1 MESSGEA
8 GDEPCD
14 VTQSPYLGE
23 ALSID
28 VSTSSSPEAKIMAQ
42 TFASTTSLVKSLSSL
57 PTELAHQIIDDL
69 RVKDIL
75 KLLGYD
81 NERVTACIA
90 SHTVCRDLFDLTSDE
105 NIAKIR
111 FAAQFYREL
120 FREVSPPLSAEG
132 WLEHRWLSPNIH
144 CVALKDRDL
153 ILLEIRDH
161 IHTELYLHWRK
172 LDLTQLGAPDYPEL
186 NHHSALPPW
195 NRFSFE
201 DMKERWEEIKKAKA
215 VLFKM
220 RSSEL
225 DWASDMLEANPDI
238 LKRTLDPHQE
248 RRPNTT
254 HIVSRMQND
263 SGKIL
268 RASGQKFVQVEHFK
282 YEFFEVI
289 PFDSALVELLA
300 MMDKHRIVKGDQLT
314 VNSAV
319 DSGAVSHP
327 SSILES
333 AVTLAEGMSHFDPSA
348 LMTDEKREKMREMSR
363 LYSFGSP
370 DGIVVPRTG
379 NTPWSG
385 KQELV
390 DGVKAEGPYFTPH
403 KIGSDYTFRRPEICR
418 WDPHGDGERKWLQA
432 FVELY
437 RYLKGLD

>member
-1 MESSGEA
+1 M
-8 GDEPCD
+8 
-14 VTQSPYLGE
+14 TQIALGE
-23 ALSID
+23 ALSFD
-28 VSTSSSPEAKIMAQ
+28 VSTSPEAQIMAQ
-42 TFASTTSLVKSLSSL
+42 TSTSTSLVKSLSSL
-57 PTELAHQIIDDL
+57 PTELAHQILDDL

-75 KLLGYD
+75 KLLAYD

-90 SHTVCRDLFDLTSDE
+90 SHPVCRELFDLKSDE

-111 FAAQFYREL
+111 FAAQFYRDL

-132 WLEHRWLSPNIH
+132 WLKHRWLPPNIH
-144 CVALKDRDL
+144 CVAPKDGNL
-153 ILLEIRDH
+153 ILPEMRDH
-161 IHTELYLHWRK
+161 IHTELYLHWRT

-186 NHHSALPPW
+186 NHCSAPPPW

-201 DMKERWEEIKKAKA
+201 NMKEQWEEIKKAKA

-225 DWASDMLEANPDI
+225 DWGSDMLEANPDI
-238 LKRTLDPHQE
+238 LKRTLDPHQV

-268 RASGQKFVQVEHFK
+268 RASSGYKFVQAEHFK
-282 YEFFEVI
+282 YEFFGVI

-300 MMDKHRIVKGDQLT
+300 LMEKHGIVKGDQIT
-314 VNSAV
+314 ANAAIK
-319 DSGAVSHP
+319 SGAISHP
-327 SSILES
+327 SSIQES
-333 AVTLAEGMSHFDPSA
+333 AITLAEGMSHFDPSA
-348 LMTDEKREKMREMSR
+348 LMTDEKREKMRETSR
-363 LYSFGSP
+363 LYAFGSP

-385 KQELV
+385 EQDLMN
-390 DGVKAEGPYFTPH
+390 GVKVEGPYFTPH
-403 KIGSDYTFRRPEICR
+403 KIGLDYTFRRPEICR

-432 FVELY
+432 FVDLY
-437 RYLKGLD
+437 RYLKGLE